1 MRLEYISITIIYLKS
16 QKVNDFFNFLQI
28 LISKYNFL
36 QNLNNLFKILFGFPM
51 IVRQADG

>member
-1 MRLEYISITIIYLKS
+1 MRLEYISVTIIYLKS

-36 QNLNNLFKILFGFPM
+36 QNLNDLFKNSLIFIDF
-51 IVRQADG
+51 

>member
-1 MRLEYISITIIYLKS
+1 MRLEYITITIIYLKS

-36 QNLNNLFKILFGFPM
+36 QNLNDLFKNSLVF
-51 IVRQADG
+51 IVF

>member
-36 QNLNNLFKILFGFPM
+36 QNLNDLFKNSLVF
-51 IVRQADG
+51 IVFKV